1 MKKGFFVL
9 LAALLLAGCTA
20 QATDETTTEPKPEE
34 RLLLQTV
41 TAVYEDRTV
50 RSEYI
55 YDGADVLKAVI
66 TYQDDAE
73 SYRTYTT
80 CDEAGNV
87 IKRSIVFVGSGQTAA
102 QVEHTYDTHGRLLES
117 TTTVA
122 GVLTVT
128 EKRTY
133 RGGLLELLR
142 REDHARGT
150 VERHMYTYQDG
161 VPVSSTCSD
170 GSGRRLSTTVYSC
183 EGTVTTA
190 VTTDASGAETG
201 RVVTTRDEMG
211 NVLRQ
216 EHSGEDPVTYT
227 YTYRRTEGPAA

>member
-34 RLLLQTV
+34 RVLLQTV

-66 TYQDDAE
+66 PYQDDAE

-102 QVEHTYDTHGRLLES
+102 NEGHCPVIGLHSGSSHGFID
-117 TTTVA
+117 A
-122 GVLTVT
+122 
-128 EKRTY
+128 
-133 RGGLLELLR
+133 ELLYPLILNLDVQR
-142 REDHARGT
+142 
-150 VERHMYTYQDG
+150 QDMVG
-161 VPVSSTCSD
+161 VGVGGSTHIHP
-170 GSGRRLSTTVYSC
+170 GGQQIHILQ
-183 EGTVTTA
+183 VTSA
-190 VTTDASGAETG
+190 V
-201 RVVTTRDEMG
+201 
-211 NVLRQ
+211 
-216 EHSGEDPVTYT
+216 
-227 YTYRRTEGPAA
+227 